1 MIFEGDSLKGYK
13 IDSDNN
19 KKVVKID
26 LPNVE
31 VSKVGKWIK
40 QYTAFVN
47 DDN

>member
-31 VSKVGKWIK
+31 VSKRSFTNRRGSS
-40 QYTAFVN
+40 
-47 DDN
+47 